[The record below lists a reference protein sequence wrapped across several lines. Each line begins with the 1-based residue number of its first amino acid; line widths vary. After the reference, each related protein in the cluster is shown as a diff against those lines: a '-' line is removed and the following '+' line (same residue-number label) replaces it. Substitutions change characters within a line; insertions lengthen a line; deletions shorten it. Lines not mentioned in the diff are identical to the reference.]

1 MRTLGK
7 SAIYKEKEYEFLDLS
22 NGKYALISNDIN
34 DMELGFEKVRDNRYL
49 KSVLLEELDFIFE
62 KDTRVIYKGDEFLGS
77 VIHGNKIMLYTD
89 DPDLGKK
96 YNMIMRDRL
105 EYYLYVDLWE
115 VDEITQKWTPLRKYH
130 NQ

>member
-77 VIHGNKIMLYTD
+77 VIHGNKIMLYTGSR
-89 DPDLGKK
+89 LLAEK
-96 YNMIMRDRL
+96 YNMIMRDRM
-105 EYYLYVDLWE
+105 EYFLYVDLWE
-115 VDEITQKWTPLRKYH
+115 VDEITRKWTPLRKYH